1 MNTAVLA
8 IDIGASSGRHMLGK
22 LENGKLTLE
31 EIYRFPN
38 GTVKKNGRLC
48 WDHQALW
55 AHILAGIKK
64 CAELGQIPASV
75 GVDTWGVD
83 YVLVDED
90 GRMLSDGVA
99 YRDDRTQAV
108 LGLLPDDELYR
119 RTGIARQPFN
129 TVYQL
134 MTEPKERLQK
144 AHRLLFT
151 PDYFHYLLSGKMV
164 NEYTIASTGALVNP
178 VTRTWDAQVLRMA
191 SVPESLFP
199 EAPKMPGTVLGR
211 LRPEV
216 AAEVGFD
223 CSVILPASHDTGSAY
238 MAVPARD
245 DQAAY
250 LSSGTW
256 SLLGTEL
263 DGPVVTEKARLAGF
277 TNEGGY
283 QGKIRLL
290 RNIMGLWMMQCI
302 RRELN
307 DRYSFAEMA
316 ELALQGAAYPYTVDA
331 IDNRFLA
338 PANMTAE
345 IKAALREAGKPE
357 PSDLPELLACVN
369 RSLAQCYA
377 DGIRELGALTGK
389 HYTSLNIVGGGCNN
403 RVLNQ
408 WTADATGLP
417 VFAGPGEGTALGNAV
432 AQLIALGELKD
443 LAHAR
448 QRIRADFELKTFM
461 PKES

>member
-1 MNTAVLA
+1 M
-8 IDIGASSGRHMLGK
+8 
-22 LENGKLTLE
+22 
-31 EIYRFPN
+31 
-38 GTVKKNGRLC
+38 
-48 WDHQALW
+48 
-55 AHILAGIKK
+55 
-64 CAELGQIPASV
+64 
-75 GVDTWGVD
+75 
-83 YVLVDED
+83 
-90 GRMLSDGVA
+90 
-99 YRDDRTQAV
+99 
-108 LGLLPDDELYR
+108 
-119 RTGIARQPFN
+119 
-129 TVYQL
+129 
-134 MTEPKERLQK
+134 
-144 AHRLLFT
+144 
-151 PDYFHYLLSGKMV
+151 
-164 NEYTIASTGALVNP
+164 
-178 VTRTWDAQVLRMA
+178 
-191 SVPESLFP
+191 
-199 EAPKMPGTVLGR
+199 
-211 LRPEV
+211 
-216 AAEVGFD
+216 GFD

>member
-48 WDHQALW
+48 WNHQALW
-55 AHILAGIKK
+55 AHILAGMKK
-64 CAELGQIPASV
+64 CAELGEIPASV
-75 GVDTWGVD
+75 GVDAWGVD

-178 VTRTWDAQVLRMA
+178 VTRTWDAQVLGMA

-223 CSVILPASHDTGSAY
+223 CSVIL
-238 MAVPARD
+238 
-245 DQAAY
+245 
-250 LSSGTW
+250 
-256 SLLGTEL
+256 
-263 DGPVVTEKARLAGF
+263 
-277 TNEGGY
+277 
-283 QGKIRLL
+283 
-290 RNIMGLWMMQCI
+290 
-302 RRELN
+302 
-307 DRYSFAEMA
+307 
-316 ELALQGAAYPYTVDA
+316 
-331 IDNRFLA
+331 
-338 PANMTAE
+338 
-345 IKAALREAGKPE
+345 
-357 PSDLPELLACVN
+357 
-369 RSLAQCYA
+369 
-377 DGIRELGALTGK
+377 LTD
-389 HYTSLNIVGGGCNN
+389 C
-403 RVLNQ
+403 
-408 WTADATGLP
+408 P
-417 VFAGPGEGTALGNAV
+417 
-432 AQLIALGELKD
+432 
-443 LAHAR
+443 
-448 QRIRADFELKTFM
+448 
-461 PKES
+461 